1 MRGLAA
7 LAAGNAQ
14 RLLWDLLV
22 RVAAVFLL
30 SGLSRL
36 PLDRSAVSMLKLLLG
51 DPNARKLKPGRSFRH
66 RPVGRGDR
74 ASFRRRTPWQN
85 GCLPGGLP
93 TLEAWITSARS
104 LTRSCRNLC
113 GGA

>member
-1 MRGLAA
+1 MRALAA

-36 PLDRSAVSMLKLLLG
+36 LSD
-51 DPNARKLKPGRSFRH
+51 
-66 RPVGRGDR
+66 
-74 ASFRRRTPWQN
+74 
-85 GCLPGGLP
+85 
-93 TLEAWITSARS
+93 
-104 LTRSCRNLC
+104 
-113 GGA
+113 